1 MLSSDKRREGSD
13 PKQLI
18 ILESGVAPGLH
29 KPSVV
34 CFGHSPRPMPGRGIS
49 FILGLEEGAMSAYWM
64 WWIAAAALIAAELL
78 TGTFYLLA
86 VGIAV
91 ACGGVAAWLGAPIPV
106 QWLIAGAL
114 GVVGTMLLQR
124 WKRT

>member
-1 MLSSDKRREGSD
+1 
-13 PKQLI
+13 
-18 ILESGVAPGLH
+18 
-29 KPSVV
+29 
-34 CFGHSPRPMPGRGIS
+34 
-49 FILGLEEGAMSAYWM
+49 MSAYWM

-91 ACGGVAAWLGAPIPV
+91 ACGGGAAWLGAPIPV

-114 GVVGTMLLQR
+114 GVVPPARRRDEVPSGLLTEPLMFLSPKGERNMKESEVTMAATTRSRQLHRSSQP
-124 WKRT
+124 WIEHVPDAVA